1 MNRKV
6 LTIGLIMLLATN
18 VTGCHL
24 AISENDTSELV
35 IPQIE
40 VEHQTEEENYEE
52 EIPSDEAETLDVKKI
67 TFADLSQMRFE
78 FSSGA
83 GAWGEEFTIEKDG
96 SFRGLYHD
104 TDMGDTGEGYENGTY
119 YNSTYSGRFTDLTA
133 IDEYT
138 YQMKLAD
145 ITYEESKD
153 YVEIIGGTRYIYTES
168 YCLGKTDTFFIY
180 LPGTPL
186 DKIPEEAYTW
196 LAMMNESE
204 DELTMTAIV
213 DEQNGYGIYSVS
225 RPSPFEDAQMTYDT
239 YKQSYD
245 YYGKKL
251 AEEAETTLA
260 MLECTVAMYRVS
272 DDCLNY
278 IWHLIRYNVDEVKF
292 QEILAEQREWI
303 EEKEA
308 QAKENSAEFGDGT
321 FSRVIYHDTL
331 ASLTIERCEELI
343 EYLR

>member
-1 MNRKV
+1 MKKNLFLILVTILFSINIVGCDSQNYQVAIDSQQMNV
-6 LTIGLIMLLATN
+6 NEEVQPSANTN
-18 VTGCHL
+18 L
-24 AISENDTSELV
+24 WEMENNAET
-35 IPQIE
+35 
-40 VEHQTEEENYEE
+40 E
-52 EIPSDEAETLDVKKI
+52 EIPSRELS
-67 TFADLSQMRFE
+67 FADLSRLRFE

-104 TDMGDTGEGYENGTY
+104 TDMGDTGEQYENGTCY
-119 YNSTYSGRFTDLTA
+119 SSTYSGHFTELTA

-145 ITYEESKD
+145 ISYEESKD
-153 YVEIIGGTRYIYTES
+153 YVEIIGDTRYIYTES
-168 YCLGKTDTFFIY
+168 YCLGGSDTFVIY

-186 DKIPEEAYTW
+186 DRIPEEAYTW
-196 LAMMNESE
+196 LATMNESE
-204 DELTMTAIV
+204 TKLAMTAIV

-225 RPSPFEDAQMTYDT
+225 RPSPLEDARMTFDT

-245 YYGKKL
+245 YYGEKL
-251 AEEAETTLA
+251 TEEADTTLA
-260 MLECTVAMYRVS
+260 MLECTVAMYRAS

-303 EEKEA
+303 KQKEA
-308 QAKENSAEFGDGT
+308 QAKENSAEFGDGS
-321 FSRVIYHDTL
+321 FSSVIYHDTL